1 MTVRV
6 GFLGLGLMGEPIALN
21 LLRAGVE
28 LLVWNRTSEKTE
40 PLEAAGAIVASSP
53 AEVFAGSEIVIAML
67 ANAPA
72 IDEVL
77 GRGAPRF
84 AEMVRD
90 RILVHMG
97 TTAPDY
103 SAALGAE
110 VTASGG
116 AYVEAPVS
124 GSRVPAQ
131 RGELAGMV
139 AGPAD
144 AVARVLPLLRHVC
157 ADVVDCGPV
166 PNALMTKLAVN
177 VFLITMVTGLVEA
190 FHFAAE
196 NGLDVASFARV
207 LDTGPMSSA
216 VSRLKLDK
224 LVHGDLAAQAA
235 LPDVWQNTLL
245 IHEAARAGCV
255 ATPLTDTCLALYAEA
270 APLATGSEDMI
281 GVLHA
286 HQARTAATRRTG

>member
-1 MTVRV
+1 MATRV

-21 LLRAGVE
+21 LVRAGVD
-28 LLVWNRTSEKTE
+28 LLVWNRTAEKTKA
-40 PLEAAGAIVASSP
+40 LEAAGASVAGSP

-67 ANAPA
+67 ANAAA

-77 GRGAPRF
+77 GRGTPAF
-84 AEMVRD
+84 AEMVRG
-90 RILVHMG
+90 RTLVHMG

-116 AYVEAPVS
+116 TYVEAPVS
-124 GSRVPAQ
+124 GSRVPAE

-139 AGPAD
+139 AGPPE
-144 AVARVLPLLRHVC
+144 AVARVRPLIEHVC
-157 ADVVDCGPV
+157 ADVVTCGPV
-166 PNALMTKLAVN
+166 PHALTTKLAVN

-196 NGLDVASFARV
+196 SGLDLASFARV
-207 LDTGPMSSA
+207 VDAGPMSSA

-235 LPDVWQNTLL
+235 LPDVWQNTVL
-245 IHEAARAGCV
+245 IHDAARRAHI
-255 ATPLTDTCLALYAEA
+255 AIPLLDACRELYAEA
-270 APLATGSEDMI
+270 AALAPAVEDMI

-286 HQARTAATRRTG
+286 HQARTTASRAAR